1 MGVISTN
8 VHITSRGTTL
18 QGGSLPFCA
27 GIGGCSATWITW
39 CRLTDWG
46 DVVDEMIR
54 HVMHM
59 YMIMC
64 NYIYIYIYLF
74 IFWGYFLVV
83 FSSQGGFQTRRPSAV
98 PRQRLWVSP
107 PPQPPRAPRAPRKRG
122 QAWRPC
128 RGPEPNG
135 GGLKENHRKTIG
147 KP

>member
-64 NYIYIYIYLF
+64 NYIYIYIFIYLF
-74 IFWGYFLVV
+74 FGGIFWWYFPAKVDSRPDVLQPFPGRDFGFLRLRSLRGLRGLRGNAVRR
-83 FSSQGGFQTRRPSAV
+83 GGPAGDPSRMV
-98 PRQRLWVSP
+98 GV
-107 PPQPPRAPRAPRKRG
+107 
-122 QAWRPC
+122 
-128 RGPEPNG
+128 
-135 GGLKENHRKTIG
+135 
-147 KP
+147 

>member
-64 NYIYIYIYLF
+64 NYIYIFIYLF
-74 IFWGYFLVV
+74 IFWGGV
-83 FSSQGGFQTRRPSAV
+83 FSGGIFQPRWIPDQTSFSRSQAETLGFSASAASAGSAGSAETRSGVEAL
-98 PRQRLWVSP
+98 QGT
-107 PPQPPRAPRAPRKRG
+107 RAEWWGFK
-122 QAWRPC
+122 
-128 RGPEPNG
+128 
-135 GGLKENHRKTIG
+135 G